1 MIRSH
6 LRSEGESTR
15 RPSQVWIQAFLDH
28 LAFERR
34 LSPKTIEAYERDL
47 RQFVK
52 LAGVHSEA
60 QLKRLAYRDLSA
72 HMSRL
77 AQAGLKPASVARHQS
92 SLRSFLGYL
101 VGQGILERSP
111 AAELGRPRQM
121 RRLPR
126 TLSVEEV
133 GRLLATPDP
142 STLLGMRDRALLEVM
157 YATGLRVSEVTGLG
171 SAALH
176 LAQGYLVCQGKG
188 GKERAVPLGKPAR
201 AAVDDYLE
209 AARPLLLARRRGGRG
224 EPGLFLNHRGGGL
237 TRAGVFEI
245 LKRHARQSGLLRP
258 GRPVHPHM
266 LRHAFATH
274 LLAGGADLRVVQ
286 VLLGH
291 ASITTT
297 QIYTHVEREALR
309 EVHSRFHPRG

>member
-1 MIRSH
+1 MK
-6 LRSEGESTR
+6 
-15 RPSQVWIQAFLDH
+15 F
-28 LAFERR
+28 
-34 LSPKTIEAYERDL
+34 
-47 RQFVK
+47 
-52 LAGVHSEA
+52 AGIHSEA
-60 QLKRLAYRDLSA
+60 DLKRLAYRDLSA
-72 HMSRL
+72 YMHRL
-77 AQAGLKPASVARHQS
+77 AAAGLQPASVARHQS
-92 SLRSFLGYL
+92 SLRSFLKYL
-101 VGQGILERSP
+101 VGQGILDRSP
-111 AAELGRPRQM
+111 AADLGRPRLR

-133 GRLLATPDP
+133 GSLLAAPDP
-142 STLLGMRDRALLEVM
+142 STPLGMRDRALLEVM

-176 LAQGYLVCQGKG
+176 LAQGYLVCSGKG
-188 GKERAVPLGKPAR
+188 GKERAVPLGMPAR
-201 AAVDDYLE
+201 AALDDYLE
-209 AARPLLLARRRGGRG
+209 GARPLLLARRRRGGRG

-237 TRAGVFEI
+237 TRAGVFEV
-245 LKRHARQSGLLRP
+245 LKRHARKCGILRP

-297 QIYTHVEREALR
+297 QIYTHVERDALR
-309 EVHSRFHPRG
+309 EVHARFHPRG